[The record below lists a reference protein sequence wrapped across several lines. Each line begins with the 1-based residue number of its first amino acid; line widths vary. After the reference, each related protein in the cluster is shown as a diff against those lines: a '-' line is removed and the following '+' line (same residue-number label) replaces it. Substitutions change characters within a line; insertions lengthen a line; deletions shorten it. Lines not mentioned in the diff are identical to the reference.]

1 MRIKFIF
8 LAIFISFSFAKTH
21 EYYLSTT
28 KVRWVPEKNQLQFTS
43 RFFLEDIEALMQE
56 EVDPK
61 VQFSPDSSKEA
72 IDAFVSDF
80 YTKNIAIVLAGEQ
93 HSLTYLGREYKDDL
107 LVVYAELNPNMER
120 LDNLQINAR
129 FLVDFLPTQQ
139 NIFHLTSPTKK
150 KSFLLTKDNNTIRFS
165 LR

>member
-43 RFFLEDIEALMQE
+43 HFFLDDIEALMQE

-80 YTKNIAIVLAGEQ
+80 YTKNIAIVLEGEQ

-107 LVVYAELNPNMER
+107 LVVYAELNPNNER
-120 LDNLQINAR
+120 LDNLQINAS

-150 KSFLLTKDNNTIRFS
+150 KSFLLTKDNNTIHFS

>member
-8 LAIFISFSFAKTH
+8 LVILISFSFAKTH

-28 KVRWVPEKNQLQFTS
+28 TVRWVPEKNQLQFTS

-80 YTKNIAIVLAGEQ
+80 YTKNIAIML
-93 HSLTYLGREYKDDL
+93 
-107 LVVYAELNPNMER
+107 
-120 LDNLQINAR
+120 
-129 FLVDFLPTQQ
+129 
-139 NIFHLTSPTKK
+139 
-150 KSFLLTKDNNTIRFS
+150 
-165 LR
+165 